1 MKRLVV
7 LLTLPAFACTGRLAV
22 PAAMDPSAA
31 IAPVAA
37 RADTLDTLETPP
49 PAPPPAAPETVS
61 ADDDAGVTTVPPA
74 PDLLERPDR
83 QRTRNGLFW
92 TGVALAAIG
101 GAAFVGTAVGGRVT
115 QAQLDKGYRNDDLT
129 IDRESTLRDRGKGF
143 NIGASVTGS
152 IALVG
157 IALLAI
163 VYGVDYARCGT
174 IAKRRKDCRPR

>member
-1 MKRLVV
+1 
-7 LLTLPAFACTGRLAV
+7 
-22 PAAMDPSAA
+22 MDPSAA
-31 IAPVAA
+31 VAPVAA
-37 RADTLDTLETPP
+37 RVDTLEDPAPPPP
-49 PAPPPAAPETVS
+49 PAPQTVS

-74 PDLLERPDR
+74 PELDNRPDR

-101 GAAFVGTAVGGRVT
+101 
-115 QAQLDKGYRNDDLT
+115 
-129 IDRESTLRDRGKGF
+129 RESTLRDRGKGF

-152 IALVG
+152 MALVG
-157 IALLAI
+157 IAMLAI

>member
-22 PAAMDPSAA
+22 PAAMDPAA
-31 IAPVAA
+31 AVAPVAA
-37 RADTLDTLETPP
+37 RVDTLEDPAPPPP
-49 PAPPPAAPETVS
+49 PAPQTVS

-74 PDLLERPDR
+74 PDLDNRPDR

-115 QAQLDKGYRNDDLT
+115 QGQLNKGYRNDDLT

-157 IALLAI
+157 IAMLAI